1 MMQAAAEGAW
11 DHQIVRCASDLEPL
25 VPPPQETQNTNLKRS
40 RKKRPRSSVIPR
52 IGLEENV
59 NLFSQGIG
67 PYTPREGRKERIP
80 KRKRDEGGDASGRWG
95 SLGEQKKPTP
105 PPSPARER
113 YSIGQQLGEG
123 GAGKVFLGVDK
134 YERKEVVSN

>member
-1 MMQAAAEGAW
+1 MMQAEAAEGRW
-11 DHQIVRCASDLEPL
+11 DQQIVRCASDLEPL
-25 VPPPQETQNTNLKRS
+25 IPPQETQNTNLKRTT
-40 RKKRPRSSVIPR
+40 RKKRPRSTVIPR
-52 IGLEENV
+52 IGLEEDM
-59 NLFSQGIG
+59 NLFSGFG